1 MRHYLSTGK
10 HLVVTDDMQGKME
23 GMWSLNTSP
32 SINPFCLKMRKGK
45 HSICK
50 SCYSH
55 ISEARFKNSK
65 QAWINN
71 YHVLS
76 ETILKDK
83 DIPIFKQDIFRLQA
97 HGDLATRKHYKNL
110 IKIAEANPQ
119 TTFALWTKNLAI
131 INKGGI
137 VKLPN
142 LVYVYSTPQL
152 DCLTPARPAGF
163 DRAFSVYTRPFVQ
176 AYGIQ
181 INCALHCDS
190 CRICYHKGEPTFIRE
205 LIKSNG
211 HKRGSK
217 AL

>member
-10 HLVVTDDMQGKME
+10 HIVITDQMDGKME

-32 SINPFCLKMRKGK
+32 SINPFCLKMRQSKNA
-45 HSICK
+45 ICK
-50 SCYSH
+50 SCYSK

-76 ETILKDK
+76 SSILRAK

-97 HGDLATRKHYKNL
+97 HGDLVNRTHYKNL
-110 IKIAEANPQ
+110 MKIVEANPQ
-119 TTFALWTKNLAI
+119 TIFALWSKHLAV

-137 VKLPN
+137 IKLPN
-142 LVYVYSTPQL
+142 LIYVYSTPQL
-152 DCLTPARPAGF
+152 NCLTPVRPTGF
-163 DRAFSVYTRPFVQ
+163 DRAFSVYTRPFAE
-176 AYGIQ
+176 AYKVQ

-190 CRICYHKGEPTFIRE
+190 CRICYRRGDPVFIRE

-211 HKRGSK
+211 HKK
-217 AL
+217 

>member
-10 HLVVTDDMQGKME
+10 YLVITDEMSGKMK

-32 SINPFCLKMRKGK
+32 SINPFCLKMRACENA
-45 HSICK
+45 ICK
-50 SCYSH
+50 SCYSK

-76 ETILKDK
+76 SSILRTK

-97 HGDLATRKHYKNL
+97 HGDLVNRTHYKNL
-110 IKIAEANPQ
+110 IKIVEANPQ
-119 TTFALWTKNLAI
+119 TTFVLWTKNLPVIYKDGI
-131 INKGGI
+131 I
-137 VKLPN
+137 KLPN
-142 LVYVYSTPQL
+142 LIYVYSTPQL
-152 DCLTPARPAGF
+152 NDMYPILPYGF
-163 DRAFSVYTRPFVQ
+163 DRVFSVYTRAFVKENKVR
-176 AYGIQ
+176 

-190 CRICYHKGEPTFIRE
+190 CRKCYSRTSGATHINE

-211 HKRGSK
+211 RSGKS
-217 AL
+217 

>member
-45 HSICK
+45 NTICK

-55 ISEARFKNSK
+55 ISEARFKYSK

-97 HGDLATRKHYKNL
+97 HGDLVNRKHYKNL
-110 IKIAEANPQ
+110 IKIVEANPQ
-119 TTFALWTKNLAI
+119 AMFALWTKHVAI
-131 INKGGI
+131 ITKGGI
-137 VKLPN
+137 IKLPN

-152 DCLTPARPAGF
+152 NEKYPTKPRDFNKC
-163 DRAFSVYTRPFVQ
+163 FSVYSRPYVE
-176 AYGIQ
+176 ANKVQ

-190 CRICYHKGEPTFIRE
+190 CRICYHKEEPAFIRE

-211 HKRGSK
+211 HRVK
-217 AL
+217 